1 MLKLKNLILLLL
13 VVMFSSCGLETM
25 VSKFNTVDFQVKPT
39 QVEVHGGKI
48 AIELEVTIPE
58 KYFAKNASADF
69 RAMLSDGVDSENK
82 HYFKSIT
89 IQGEKISADG
99 ITIGYVT
106 GGKFD
111 YTAEIDYDESMFAYG
126 LYATAKA
133 TINDNSKELGAIKIA
148 DGVMATATRVQDN
161 ETAKVSAH
169 NYEKETILEK
179 SATIYFTVNQ
189 SNVRYSQKSSSEIKE
204 LKEFAKLGYKT
215 KNIEISS
222 FASPE
227 GTLDINDKV
236 SDNRSK
242 STFNYAK
249 SLMRKIKI
257 DGYNNNDMY
266 LNTSVGEDWNGFNNL
281 VQSSKMKDK
290 SKVLNVVRNQKDPQ
304 KREEAIRDMSEIYDA
319 IENDVLPKLRK
330 ATITI
335 RSYQPKKSD
344 AEIAELAIADPS
356 KLDIKELLYAA
367 QSNTDNSVKTTLYNM
382 INTLFP
388 ADYRANNN
396 LASMAIEAN
405 DISSAKQY
413 LDKANSISPNQED
426 ILENYG
432 IIAARENN
440 LQKATTFYNQS
451 NANDLNK
458 GILNIKTGNYSSAAS
473 QLIGDGFNAVL
484 ARTMNGDNSKL
495 TSDKS
500 AHGNYLNA
508 VVSARKGNKAE
519 TLNYLKKAITNDQL
533 KSQAKQDI
541 EFKAYQADS
550 EFLGLF

>member
-1 MLKLKNLILLLL
+1 MLKLKNFILVLL
-13 VVMFSSCGLETM
+13 VVMSSSCGLETM

-48 AIELEVTIPE
+48 AIELEVTVPE
-58 KYFAKNASADF
+58 KYFIKNASADC
-69 RAMLSDGVDSENK
+69 RAMLSDGIDSENK

-106 GGKFD
+106 GGKFN
-111 YTAEIDYDESMFAYG
+111 YTAEIDYDQSMFSYN

-133 TINDNSKELGAIKIA
+133 SIGDKSKELGSIKIA

-161 ETAKVSAH
+161 ETAKFSAH

-189 SNVRYSQKSSSEIKE
+189 SNVRYSQKSSNEIKE

-236 SDNRSK
+236 SENRSK

-257 DGYNNNDMY
+257 DGYNNNDLY
-266 LNTSVGEDWNGFNNL
+266 LNTSVGEDWNGFNSL

-335 RSYQPKKSD
+335 RSYQPKKTD
-344 AEIAELAIADPS
+344 EQITELAISDPS
-356 KLDIKELLYAA
+356 QLDIKELLFAA
-367 QSNTDNSVKTTLYNM
+367 HTNTDNAQKTTIYNT

-388 ADYRANNN
+388 RDYRANNN
-396 LASMAIEAN
+396 LACLALQAN
-405 DISSAKQY
+405 NIPSAKEY
-413 LDKANSISPNQED
+413 LDKANSISANQSD
-426 ILENYG
+426 VLENYG
-432 IIAARENN
+432 IIAAREND
-440 LQKATTFYNQS
+440 LQKASNFYSQS
-451 NANDLNK
+451 NASDLNK
-458 GILNIKTGNYSSAAS
+458 GILNIKTGSYSTAAS
-473 QLIGDGFNAVL
+473 QLQGNGFNATL
-484 ARTMNGDNSKL
+484 ARTMNGDYSTL
-495 TSDKS
+495 TSDNS

-508 VVSARKGNKAE
+508 VISARKGNKAE
-519 TLNYLKKAITNDQL
+519 TLNYLKKAISNDEL
-533 KSQAKQDI
+533 KSQAKKDI

-550 EFLGLF
+550 DFLGMF

>member
-1 MLKLKNLILLLL
+1 MLKLKNFIILLL

-106 GGKFD
+106 GGKFN
-111 YTAEIDYDESMFAYG
+111 YAAEIDYDESMFAYS

-148 DGVMATATRVQDN
+148 DGVMATATRAQNN

-335 RSYQPKKSD
+335 RSYQTKKSD
-344 AEIAELAIADPS
+344 VEIAQLAIADPS

-367 QSNTDNSVKTTLYNM
+367 QSNTDNSVKTTLYNT

-432 IIAARENN
+432 IIAAREND

-473 QLIGDGFNAVL
+473 QLNGDGFNAVL

-500 AHGNYLNA
+500 THGNYLNA

>member
-1 MLKLKNLILLLL
+1 MLKLKNFILLLL

-111 YTAEIDYDESMFAYG
+111 YTAEIDYDKSMFAYS

-367 QSNTDNSVKTTLYNM
+367 QSNTDNSVKTTLYNT

-432 IIAARENN
+432 IIAAREND

-473 QLIGDGFNAVL
+473 QLKGDGFNAVL

>member
-1 MLKLKNLILLLL
+1 MLKLKNFILLLL

-39 QVEVHGGKI
+39 QIEVHGGKI

-106 GGKFD
+106 GGKFN
-111 YTAEIDYDESMFAYG
+111 YAAEIDYDESMFAYS

-148 DGVMATATRVQDN
+148 DGVMATATRAQNN

-179 SATIYFTVNQ
+179 SATIFFTVNQ

-335 RSYQPKKSD
+335 RSYQTKKSD
-344 AEIAELAIADPS
+344 VEIAQLAIADPS

-367 QSNTDNSVKTTLYNM
+367 QSNTDNSVKTTLYNT

-432 IIAARENN
+432 IIAAREND

-473 QLIGDGFNAVL
+473 QLNGDGFNAVL

-500 AHGNYLNA
+500 THGNYLNA

>member
-1 MLKLKNLILLLL
+1 MKNFILLLL

-367 QSNTDNSVKTTLYNM
+367 QSNTDNSVKTTLYNT

-432 IIAARENN
+432 IIAAREND

-473 QLIGDGFNAVL
+473 QLKGDGFNAVL

>member
-1 MLKLKNLILLLL
+1 MLKLKNFILLLL

-106 GGKFD
+106 GGKFN
-111 YTAEIDYDESMFAYG
+111 YAAEIDYDESMFAYS

-148 DGVMATATRVQDN
+148 DGVMATATRAQNN

-344 AEIAELAIADPS
+344 TEIVELAIADPS
-356 KLDIKELLYAA
+356 KLDVKELLYAA
-367 QSNTDNSVKTTLYNM
+367 QSNTDNSVKTTLYNT

-432 IIAARENN
+432 IIAAREND

-473 QLIGDGFNAVL
+473 QLNGDGFNAVL

-500 AHGNYLNA
+500 THGNYLNA

>member
-1 MLKLKNLILLLL
+1 MLKLKNFILLLL

-148 DGVMATATRVQDN
+148 DGVMATATRVKDD

-266 LNTSVGEDWNGFNNL
+266 RNTSVGEDWNGFNNL
-281 VQSSKMKDK
+281 VKSSKMKDK

-405 DISSAKQY
+405 NISSAKQY

-473 QLIGDGFNAVL
+473 QLKGDGFNAVL

>member
-1 MLKLKNLILLLL
+1 
-13 VVMFSSCGLETM
+13 MFSSCGLETM

-432 IIAARENN
+432 IIAAREND

>member
-1 MLKLKNLILLLL
+1 MLKLKNFILLLL

-106 GGKFD
+106 GGKFN
-111 YTAEIDYDESMFAYG
+111 YAAEIDYDESMFAYS

-148 DGVMATATRVQDN
+148 DGVMATATRAQNN

-179 SATIYFTVNQ
+179 SATIFFTVNQ

-344 AEIAELAIADPS
+344 VEIAQLAIADPS

-367 QSNTDNSVKTTLYNM
+367 QSNTDNSVKTTLYNT

-432 IIAARENN
+432 IIAAREND

-473 QLIGDGFNAVL
+473 QLNGDGFNAVL

-500 AHGNYLNA
+500 THGNYLNA

>member
-1 MLKLKNLILLLL
+1 MLKLKNFILLLL

-111 YTAEIDYDESMFAYG
+111 YTAEIDYDKSMFAYG

-367 QSNTDNSVKTTLYNM
+367 QSNTDNSVKTTLYNT

-388 ADYRANNN
+388 ADYRANND

-432 IIAARENN
+432 IIAAREND

-473 QLIGDGFNAVL
+473 QLKGDGFNAVL
-484 ARTMNGDNSKL
+484 AKTMNGDNSKL

>member
-1 MLKLKNLILLLL
+1 MLKLKNFILLLL

-39 QVEVHGGKI
+39 QIEVHGGKI

-106 GGKFD
+106 GGKFN
-111 YTAEIDYDESMFAYG
+111 YAAEIDYDESMFAYS

-148 DGVMATATRVQDN
+148 DGVMATATRAQNN

-344 AEIAELAIADPS
+344 VEIAQLAIADPS

-367 QSNTDNSVKTTLYNM
+367 QSNTDNSVKTTLYNT

-432 IIAARENN
+432 IIAAREND

-473 QLIGDGFNAVL
+473 QLNGDGFNAVL

-500 AHGNYLNA
+500 THGNYLNA

>member
-1 MLKLKNLILLLL
+1 
-13 VVMFSSCGLETM
+13 MFSSCGLETM

-111 YTAEIDYDESMFAYG
+111 YTAEIDYDKSMFAYS

-367 QSNTDNSVKTTLYNM
+367 QSNTDNSVKTTLYNT

-432 IIAARENN
+432 IIAAREND

-473 QLIGDGFNAVL
+473 QLKGDGFNAVL

-541 EFKAYQADS
+541 EFKAFQADS

>member
-1 MLKLKNLILLLL
+1 MLKLKNFIILLL

-39 QVEVHGGKI
+39 QVEVHDGKI

-106 GGKFD
+106 GGKFN
-111 YTAEIDYDESMFAYG
+111 YAAEIDYDESMFAYS

-367 QSNTDNSVKTTLYNM
+367 QSNTDNSVKTTLYNT

-432 IIAARENN
+432 IIAAREND

-473 QLIGDGFNAVL
+473 QLKGDGFNAVL

>member
-1 MLKLKNLILLLL
+1 
-13 VVMFSSCGLETM
+13 MFSSCGLETM

-106 GGKFD
+106 GGKFN
-111 YTAEIDYDESMFAYG
+111 YAAEIDYDESMFAYS

-148 DGVMATATRVQDN
+148 DGVMATATRAQNN

-344 AEIAELAIADPS
+344 VEIAQLAIADPS

-367 QSNTDNSVKTTLYNM
+367 QSNTDNSVKTTLYNT

-432 IIAARENN
+432 IIAAREND

-473 QLIGDGFNAVL
+473 QLNGDGFNAVL

-500 AHGNYLNA
+500 THGNYLNA

>member
-111 YTAEIDYDESMFAYG
+111 YTAEIDYDESMFAYS

-367 QSNTDNSVKTTLYNM
+367 QSNTDNSVKTTLYNT

-432 IIAARENN
+432 IIAAREND

-473 QLIGDGFNAVL
+473 QLKGDGFNAVL

>member
-1 MLKLKNLILLLL
+1 
-13 VVMFSSCGLETM
+13 MFSSCGLETM

-405 DISSAKQY
+405 NISSAKQY

-432 IIAARENN
+432 IIAAREND

-473 QLIGDGFNAVL
+473 QLKGDGFNAVL

>member
-1 MLKLKNLILLLL
+1 MLKLKNFILLLL

-111 YTAEIDYDESMFAYG
+111 YTAEIDYDESMFAYS

-367 QSNTDNSVKTTLYNM
+367 QSNTDNSVKTTLYNT

-432 IIAARENN
+432 IIAAREND

-473 QLIGDGFNAVL
+473 QLKGDGFNAVL
-484 ARTMNGDNSKL
+484 AKTMNGDNSKL

>member
-1 MLKLKNLILLLL
+1 MLKLKNFILLLL

-367 QSNTDNSVKTTLYNM
+367 QSNTDNSVKTTLYNT

-432 IIAARENN
+432 IIAAREND

-473 QLIGDGFNAVL
+473 QLKGDGFNAVL

>member
-161 ETAKVSAH
+161 EIAKVSTH

-367 QSNTDNSVKTTLYNM
+367 QSNTDNSVKTTLYNT

-432 IIAARENN
+432 IIAAREND

-473 QLIGDGFNAVL
+473 QLKGDGFNAVL

>member
-1 MLKLKNLILLLL
+1 MLKLKNFILLLL

-106 GGKFD
+106 GGKFN
-111 YTAEIDYDESMFAYG
+111 YAAEIDYDESMFAYS

-148 DGVMATATRVQDN
+148 DGVMATATRAQNN

-335 RSYQPKKSD
+335 RSYQTKKSD
-344 AEIAELAIADPS
+344 VEIAQLAIADPS

-367 QSNTDNSVKTTLYNM
+367 QSNTDNSVKTTLYNT

-432 IIAARENN
+432 IIAAREND

-473 QLIGDGFNAVL
+473 QLNGDGFNAVL

-500 AHGNYLNA
+500 THGNYLNA

>member
-1 MLKLKNLILLLL
+1 
-13 VVMFSSCGLETM
+13 MFSSCGLETM

-39 QVEVHGGKI
+39 QLEVHGGKI

-111 YTAEIDYDESMFAYG
+111 YTAEIDYDESMFAYS

-367 QSNTDNSVKTTLYNM
+367 QSNTDNSVKTTLYNT

-432 IIAARENN
+432 IIAAREND

-473 QLIGDGFNAVL
+473 QLKGDGFNAVL

>member
-1 MLKLKNLILLLL
+1 
-13 VVMFSSCGLETM
+13 MFSSCGLETM

-111 YTAEIDYDESMFAYG
+111 YTAEIDYDKSMFAYS

-367 QSNTDNSVKTTLYNM
+367 QSNTDNSVKTTLYNT

-432 IIAARENN
+432 IIAAREND

-473 QLIGDGFNAVL
+473 QLKGDGFNAVL

>member
-1 MLKLKNLILLLL
+1 
-13 VVMFSSCGLETM
+13 M

-39 QVEVHGGKI
+39 QVEVHGSKI

-106 GGKFD
+106 GGKFN
-111 YTAEIDYDESMFAYG
+111 YAAEIDYDESMFAYS

-148 DGVMATATRVQDN
+148 DGVMATATRVQNN

-344 AEIAELAIADPS
+344 VEIAQLAIADPS

-367 QSNTDNSVKTTLYNM
+367 QSNTNNSVKTTLYNT
-382 INTLFP
+382 INNLFP

-432 IIAARENN
+432 IIAAREND

-451 NANDLNK
+451 NANDINK

-473 QLIGDGFNAVL
+473 QLNGDGFNAVL

>member
-1 MLKLKNLILLLL
+1 
-13 VVMFSSCGLETM
+13 MFSSCGLETM

-367 QSNTDNSVKTTLYNM
+367 QSNTDNSVKTTLYNT

-432 IIAARENN
+432 IIAAREND

-473 QLIGDGFNAVL
+473 QLKGDGFNAVL

>member
-367 QSNTDNSVKTTLYNM
+367 QSNTDNSVKTTLYNT

-432 IIAARENN
+432 IIAAREND

-473 QLIGDGFNAVL
+473 QLKGDGFNAVL

>member
-39 QVEVHGGKI
+39 QLEVHGGKI

-111 YTAEIDYDESMFAYG
+111 YTAEIDYDESMFAYS

-367 QSNTDNSVKTTLYNM
+367 QSNTDNSVKTTLYNT

-432 IIAARENN
+432 IIAAREND

-473 QLIGDGFNAVL
+473 QLKGDGFNAVL

>member
-1 MLKLKNLILLLL
+1 MLKLKNFILLLL

-111 YTAEIDYDESMFAYG
+111 YTAEIDYDESMFAYS

-367 QSNTDNSVKTTLYNM
+367 QSNTDNSVKTTLYNT

-388 ADYRANNN
+388 ADYRANND

-432 IIAARENN
+432 IIAAREND

-473 QLIGDGFNAVL
+473 QLKGDGFNAVL
-484 ARTMNGDNSKL
+484 AKTMNGDNSKL

>member
-1 MLKLKNLILLLL
+1 MLKLKNFILLLL

-69 RAMLSDGVDSENK
+69 RAMLSDGIDSENK

-111 YTAEIDYDESMFAYG
+111 YTAEIDYDKSMSTYG
-126 LYATAKA
+126 LYATSKA

-161 ETAKVSAH
+161 ETAKVSTH

-266 LNTSVGEDWNGFNNL
+266 RNTSVGEDWNGFNNL
-281 VQSSKMKDK
+281 VKSSKMKDK

-413 LDKANSISPNQED
+413 LDKSNSISPNQED

-432 IIAARENN
+432 IIAAREND

-473 QLIGDGFNAVL
+473 QLKGDGFNAVL

>member
-1 MLKLKNLILLLL
+1 MLKLKNFILLLL

-106 GGKFD
+106 GGKFN
-111 YTAEIDYDESMFAYG
+111 YAAEIDYDESMFAYS

-148 DGVMATATRVQDN
+148 DGVMATATRAQNN

-344 AEIAELAIADPS
+344 VEIAQLAIADPS

-367 QSNTDNSVKTTLYNM
+367 QSNTDNSVKTTLYNT

-432 IIAARENN
+432 IIAAREND

-473 QLIGDGFNAVL
+473 QLNGDGFNAVL

-500 AHGNYLNA
+500 THGNYLNA

>member
-1 MLKLKNLILLLL
+1 
-13 VVMFSSCGLETM
+13 MFSSCGLETM

-106 GGKFD
+106 GGKFN
-111 YTAEIDYDESMFAYG
+111 YAAEIDYDESMFAYS

-148 DGVMATATRVQDN
+148 DGVMATATRVQNN

-344 AEIAELAIADPS
+344 AEIAQLAIADPS

-367 QSNTDNSVKTTLYNM
+367 QSNTDNSVKTTLYNT

-432 IIAARENN
+432 IIAAREND

-473 QLIGDGFNAVL
+473 QLKGDGFNAVL

>member
-1 MLKLKNLILLLL
+1 
-13 VVMFSSCGLETM
+13 MFSSCGLETM

-39 QVEVHGGKI
+39 QVEVHGSKI
-48 AIELEVTIPE
+48 TIELEVTIPE

-106 GGKFD
+106 GGKFN
-111 YTAEIDYDESMFAYG
+111 YAAEIDYDESMFAYS

-148 DGVMATATRVQDN
+148 DGVMATATRVQNN

-344 AEIAELAIADPS
+344 VEIAQLAIADPS

-367 QSNTDNSVKTTLYNM
+367 QSNTNNSVKTTLYNT
-382 INTLFP
+382 INNLFP

-432 IIAARENN
+432 IIAAREND

-451 NANDLNK
+451 NANDINK

-473 QLIGDGFNAVL
+473 QLNGDGFNAVL

>member
-1 MLKLKNLILLLL
+1 MLKLKNFILLLL

-367 QSNTDNSVKTTLYNM
+367 QSNTDNSVKTTLYNT

-432 IIAARENN
+432 IIAAREND

-473 QLIGDGFNAVL
+473 QLKGDGFNAVL

-541 EFKAYQADS
+541 EFKAFQADS

>member
-1 MLKLKNLILLLL
+1 MLKLKNFIILLL

-106 GGKFD
+106 GGKFN
-111 YTAEIDYDESMFAYG
+111 YAAEIDYDESMFAYS

-367 QSNTDNSVKTTLYNM
+367 QSNTDNSVKTTLYNT

-432 IIAARENN
+432 IIAAREND

-473 QLIGDGFNAVL
+473 QLKGDGFNAVL

>member
-1 MLKLKNLILLLL
+1 
-13 VVMFSSCGLETM
+13 MFSSCGLETM

-39 QVEVHGGKI
+39 QVEVHGSKI

-106 GGKFD
+106 GGKFN
-111 YTAEIDYDESMFAYG
+111 YAAEIDYDESMFAYS

-148 DGVMATATRVQDN
+148 DGVMATATRVQNN

-344 AEIAELAIADPS
+344 VEIAQLAIADPS

-367 QSNTDNSVKTTLYNM
+367 QSNTNNSVKTTLYNT
-382 INTLFP
+382 INNLFP

-432 IIAARENN
+432 IIAAREND

-451 NANDLNK
+451 NANDINK

-473 QLIGDGFNAVL
+473 QLNGDGFNAVL

>member
-1 MLKLKNLILLLL
+1 
-13 VVMFSSCGLETM
+13 MFSSCGLETM

-111 YTAEIDYDESMFAYG
+111 YTAEIDYDESMFAYS

-367 QSNTDNSVKTTLYNM
+367 QSNTDNSVKTTLYNT

-432 IIAARENN
+432 IIAAREND

-473 QLIGDGFNAVL
+473 QLKGDGFNAVL

>member
-1 MLKLKNLILLLL
+1 MLKLKNFILLLL

-111 YTAEIDYDESMFAYG
+111 YTAEIDYDESMFAYS

-367 QSNTDNSVKTTLYNM
+367 QSNTDNSVKTTLYNT

-432 IIAARENN
+432 IIAAREND

-473 QLIGDGFNAVL
+473 QLKGDGFNAVL

>member
-1 MLKLKNLILLLL
+1 MLKLKNFIILLL

-106 GGKFD
+106 GGKFN
-111 YTAEIDYDESMFAYG
+111 YAAEIDYDESMFAYS

-356 KLDIKELLYAA
+356 KLDVKELLYAA
-367 QSNTDNSVKTTLYNM
+367 QSNTDNSVKTTLYNT

-432 IIAARENN
+432 IIAAREND

-473 QLIGDGFNAVL
+473 QLKGDGFNAVL